1 MSMVRHVASIAEI
14 VEDVE
19 QAVHFYRDVLGLPVE
34 YEPGSGYAQ
43 VQVAGTL
50 HFGLWSRAAA
60 AESTFGDPAAAE
72 QIPLGFSLGFEVD
85 TVAEAEQR
93 LQTAAEQGP
102 TKGAVRL
109 IRARREEPW
118 GQVTARF
125 LAPGG
130 GLAEIAETPW
140 ARRIEQPPTVTG
152 DEE

>member
-1 MSMVRHVASIAEI
+1 MVRHVASIAEI
-14 VEDVE
+14 VADVE
-19 QAVHFYRDVLGLPVE
+19 QAVRFYRDVLGLAVE

-60 AESTFGDPAAAE
+60 AESTLGDPQAAE
-72 QIPLGFSLGFEVD
+72 QIPLGFSVGFEVD
-85 TVAEAEQR
+85 EV
-93 LQTAAEQGP
+93 TAAEKSLSTASDQAQP
-102 TKGAVRL
+102 VETVRL
-109 IRARREEPW
+109 IRRRREEPW

-140 ARRIEQPPTVTG
+140 ARRIEQPMKVAG
-152 DEE
+152 DEG